1 MNDPMA
7 PISHHWQDATH
18 ISFGVLTAGVFTHS
32 LRLEG
37 SIFNGR
43 EPDENRTNFDYSGR
57 SLDSYA
63 GRLSWNPSSRWS
75 LTGSYAYLKS
85 PEGLKPDESVHRVNA
100 SIMNGRTFGA
110 GGELATTFVY
120 GANKHPNSAALE
132 SSYLIESNLEFG
144 GAHSIFGRAEYVQ
157 KGAEDLVLG
166 AGGPTGEFN
175 IKSLVAGYVYEFDR
189 VGNVRTGIG
198 GRASVD
204 FIPSALDSYYGSRS
218 PKGFAIYVR
227 FRPQRMSAGS
237 DMRMDGTKA
246 TTPASGH
253 AGHR

>member
-63 GRLSWNPSSRWS
+63 GRLSWNPSPRWS

-100 SIMNGRTFGA
+100 SIMNGRTFGT

-120 GANKHPNSAALE
+120 GANKHPNSTALE
-132 SSYLIESNLEFG
+132 SSYLLESNLEFG
-144 GAHSIFGRAEYVQ
+144 GAHSMFGRAEYVQ

-166 AGGPTGEFN
+166 TGGPTGEFN
-175 IKSLVAGYVYEFDR
+175 ITSLVNLGVEYYGGLGPIKAFDARADQSHQLFGVVNLGFAEDWEFNAGVGFGLTDASEKRMVKLILGHR
-189 VGNVRTGIG
+189 VGT
-198 GRASVD
+198 A
-204 FIPSALDSYYGSRS
+204 PE
-218 PKGFAIYVR
+218 
-227 FRPQRMSAGS
+227 
-237 DMRMDGTKA
+237 KA
-246 TTPASGH
+246 KK
-253 AGHR
+253 